1 MFILRKNM
9 SRKTFHKII
18 IVILLA
24 LFLCYFSSVTLF
36 YHCHTVDGVTIVH
49 SHFYKD
55 CDNPDNSN
63 TTGHKHSSS
72 QINLISHLSV
82 INIII
87 SFLCFSF
94 NIYLLKTYKKSI
106 IKDIKEKTNYYFLNL
121 SLRAPPSIFTT

>member
-1 MFILRKNM
+1 M

-18 IVILLA
+18 NVVLLA

-55 CDNPDNSN
+55 CDNPDNAN

-82 INIII
+82 INIILC
-87 SFLCFSF
+87 SFLFSLT
-94 NIYLLKTYKKSI
+94 IYPLKTYKQSI
-106 IKDIKEKTNYYFLNL
+106 IKDIKKRTNDYFLNL
-121 SLRAPPSIFTT
+121 SLRAPPSIFTI